1 MTNPESVSKEQ
12 QIVQN
17 IVQNIVQRSQKIG
30 NQKFASSQPKKH
42 TVVENRITKN
52 QPQRCVK
59 YHLVQN
65 YLPDISLNLPNE

>member
-17 IVQNIVQRSQKIG
+17 IVQNIVQRSQNIG

-42 TVVENRITKN
+42 SRK
-52 QPQRCVK
+52 
-59 YHLVQN
+59 
-65 YLPDISLNLPNE
+65 